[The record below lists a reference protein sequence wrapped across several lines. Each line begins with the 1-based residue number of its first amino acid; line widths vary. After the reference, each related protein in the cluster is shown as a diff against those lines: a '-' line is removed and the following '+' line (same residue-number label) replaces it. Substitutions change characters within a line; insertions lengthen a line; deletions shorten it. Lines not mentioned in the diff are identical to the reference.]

1 MHNRIII
8 SDEVRDALSE
18 GCGVVALET
27 AVLTHG
33 LPRANRPA
41 PPTWMTSEHSDVV
54 AARER
59 LFGTA
64 TPPRWNNEAPLHLA
78 TLTAMEDIVRS
89 AGAIPATCAVLDGV
103 LRIGLTSE
111 EQLALATAESPEKC
125 STRDL
130 ARTITAGK
138 SGGTT
143 VAGTLAAIVV
153 ANQILRSQRT
163 RPIRVFATGGI
174 GGVHRGFAD
183 HPDQSADLHALAKS
197 PIAVISAGAKAILD
211 LSATR
216 EALDSLMVPVIGFN
230 STRFGHFTAP
240 GLACEPPIPSVESVA
255 TLKMICR
262 THWVTLGRREAV
274 LVSNEL
280 PTPLGLAPEKLET
293 EVARAVKQAEEQG
306 IRGPGLTPFL
316 LDALAEQTGGRTL
329 DANIALLLSNAC
341 LGAALA
347 KDLASNNGS

>member
-1 MHNRIII
+1 LGNRIVI

-18 GCGVVALET
+18 GSGVVALET

-33 LPRANRPA
+33 LPRASRPA
-41 PPTWMTSEHSDVV
+41 PPTWMTSDHSDVV

-64 TPPRWNNEAPLHLA
+64 TPLNWNNDAPLHLA
-78 TLTAMEDIVRS
+78 TLAAMEDVVRS

-103 LRIGLTSE
+103 LRIGLTSD
-111 EQLALATAESPEKC
+111 EQLALANAESPEKC

-130 ARTITAGK
+130 ARTISAGK

-143 VAGTLAAIVV
+143 VAGTLAAIGA
-153 ANQILRSQRT
+153 ANRMLQGQRT

-183 HPDQSADLHALAKS
+183 HPDQSADLRALAMS
-197 PIAVISAGAKAILD
+197 PVAVISAGAKAILD

-240 GLACEPPIPSVESVA
+240 GLDCEPPIPSVESA
-255 TLKMICR
+255 AALQKICY
-262 THWVTLGRREAV
+262 THWMVLRRREGI

-280 PTPLGLAPEKLET
+280 PIALGLAPEELEA
-293 EVARAVKQAEEQG
+293 EVARAVKQAEERG
-306 IRGPGLTPFL
+306 IRGPDLTPFL
-316 LDALAEQTGGRTL
+316 LDTLAEQTKGRTL

-347 KDLASNNGS
+347 KAFVSGQES